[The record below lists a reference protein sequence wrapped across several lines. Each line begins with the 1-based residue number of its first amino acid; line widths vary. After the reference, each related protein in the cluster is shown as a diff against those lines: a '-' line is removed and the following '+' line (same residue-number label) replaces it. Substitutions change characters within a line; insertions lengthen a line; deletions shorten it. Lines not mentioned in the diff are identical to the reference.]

1 MDRVPP
7 LLPPDDLTARRQAL
21 GEQLRDARLA
31 AGLTQE
37 QVALATGIDRPS
49 VVRIERGQQDAR
61 LSTLL
66 RLCDALGVR
75 LVVVSPT

>member
-1 MDRVPP
+1 MPP
-7 LLPPDDLTARRQAL
+7 LLSPDDLAARRQAL
-21 GEQLRDARLA
+21 GDQLRDARLA

-49 VVRIERGQQDAR
+49 VVRIERGQQDAK

-75 LVVVSPT
+75 LVVAPPT